1 MATKKKAT
9 TKKRFK
15 SYCETA
21 AEKTKQ
27 KPTEEPKLH
36 AVKMKLEYTVL
47 VYGTKDEINEIAKEE
62 LGETQDCAVLIP
74 NFYEIYGDVKR
85 DVNFTIDNSKVESI
99 KEIKTIKDLESRA
112 DLANYHDD
120 SYVFFCTSGS
130 VKWENEDSSDDLY
143 DENNLSAVIRVEKM
157 C

>member
-47 VYGTKDEINEIAKEE
+47 VYGTKEEINKIAKKE
-62 LGETQDCAVLIP
+62 LGDSHDFGVLMP
-74 NFYEIYGDVKR
+74 NFCEVYQEDASMVY
-85 DVNFTIDNSKVESI
+85 NSKVESI

-112 DLANYHDD
+112 DLAN
-120 SYVFFCTSGS
+120 
-130 VKWENEDSSDDLY
+130 
-143 DENNLSAVIRVEKM
+143 
-157 C
+157 

>member
-21 AEKTKQ
+21 AEKTKK

-36 AVKMKLEYTVL
+36 AVKIKLEYTVL
-47 VYGTKDEINEIAKEE
+47 VYGTKDEINEIAEEE
-62 LGETQDCAVLIP
+62 LGESQRCGVFMPD
-74 NFYEIYGDVKR
+74 FDEIYGDL
-85 DVNFTIDNSKVESI
+85 NITINNSKVESI

-112 DLANYHDD
+112 DLANYHDN

-130 VKWENEDSSDDLY
+130 CKWENEDSADDLY

>member
-1 MATKKKAT
+1 MATKKKTT

-21 AEKTKQ
+21 AEKTKK

-47 VYGTKDEINEIAKEE
+47 VYGTKDEINEIAEEE
-62 LGETQDCAVLIP
+62 LGKTQDCGVLMP
-74 NFYEIYGDVKR
+74 NFYEVYQLDDI
-85 DVNFTIDNSKVESI
+85 TINNSKVESI
-99 KEIKTIKDLESRA
+99 EEIKTIKDLESRA
-112 DLANYHDD
+112 DLANYHDN
-120 SYVFFCTSGS
+120 SYVIFCTSI
-130 VKWENEDSSDDLY
+130 KWENEDSADDLY
-143 DENNLSAVIRVEKM
+143 DKNVLSAVIRVEKI

>member
-1 MATKKKAT
+1 MATKKKTT

-27 KPTEEPKLH
+27 NPTEEPKLH

-62 LGETQDCAVLIP
+62 LGESQDCGVLMP
-74 NFYEIYGDVKR
+74 DFNEIYGDV
-85 DVNFTIDNSKVESI
+85 NATIHNSKVESI

-112 DLANYHDD
+112 DLANYEDG
-120 SYVFFCTSGS
+120 SYVFFCTYGS
-130 VKWENEDSSDDLY
+130 MKWENEESEHYLD
-143 DENNLSAVIRVEKM
+143 DENILSAVIRVEKI

>member
-1 MATKKKAT
+1 MATKKKT

-15 SYCETA
+15 SYCETT

-36 AVKMKLEYTVL
+36 AVKMKIEYTVL
-47 VYGTKDEINEIAKEE
+47 VYGTKDEINKIAEDE
-62 LGETQDCAVLIP
+62 LGDSQDCGVFMP
-74 NFYEIYGDVKR
+74 NFYEVYGSD
-85 DVNFTIDNSKVESI
+85 DFTIDNSKVESI

-130 VKWENEDSSDDLY
+130 CKWENEDSSDDLY
-143 DENNLSAVIRVEKM
+143 DENMLSAVIRVEKM

>member
-1 MATKKKAT
+1 MATKKKAI

-21 AEKTKQ
+21 AEKTKK

-47 VYGTKDEINEIAKEE
+47 VYGTKDEINEIAKDE
-62 LGETQDCAVLIP
+62 LGDSQDCGVLMP
-74 NFYEIYGDVKR
+74 NFYEVYGAD
-85 DVNFTIDNSKVESI
+85 NFTFTINNSKVESI

-112 DLANYHDD
+112 DLANYHDN

-130 VKWENEDSSDDLY
+130 CKWENEDSADDLY
-143 DENNLSAVIRVEKM
+143 DENNLSAVIRVEKI

>member
-1 MATKKKAT
+1 MATKKKTT

-15 SYCETA
+15 SYCETT

-62 LGETQDCAVLIP
+62 LGETQDCGVLIP
-74 NFYEIYGDVKR
+74 NFYEIYGDVN
-85 DVNFTIDNSKVESI
+85 VAIHNSKVESI

-112 DLANYHDD
+112 DLANYEDG

-130 VKWENEDSSDDLY
+130 VKWENEESAHDLY
-143 DENNLSAVIRVEKM
+143 DGNDLSTVIRVEKM